1 MEWLTGLE
9 WFDKIFWIIAL
20 IGSGL
25 FVVMMLVTFITGGG
39 DMDVDGDFNG
49 DMDMDA
55 DGGFSFFTIKN
66 LIAFFTI
73 FGWSGIA
80 ALENDL
86 AKPYVI
92 LIATFCGL
100 FMMFIMAGLFYLIS
114 KLHDSGTLE
123 IKNAI
128 GNIGEVY
135 LTIGESRSYIGKVNV
150 RIQGALREL
159 EALTDDELP
168 LKTGS
173 VIEVIDVTNNG
184 ILIVQ
189 KLTSK

>member
-1 MEWLTGLE
+1 MEWFTGLE

-25 FVVMMLVTFITGGG
+25 FVIMMLVTFITGGG

-49 DMDMDA
+49 DVDLDA

-86 AKPYVI
+86 AKLYVI
-92 LIATFCGL
+92 LIATVCGL
-100 FMMFIMAGLFYLIS
+100 IMMFIMAGLFYLIS
-114 KLHDSGTLE
+114 RLHDSGTLE

-135 LTIGESRSYIGKVNV
+135 LTIGESRSSIGKVNV

-159 EALTDDELP
+159 EALTDDEAP

>member
-1 MEWLTGLE
+1 MEWFTGLE

-25 FVVMMLVTFITGGG
+25 FVIMMLVTFITGGG
-39 DMDVDGDFNG
+39 DIDVDGDFNG
-49 DMDMDA
+49 DVDIDA

-86 AKPYVI
+86 AKLYVI
-92 LIATFCGL
+92 LIATVCGL
-100 FMMFIMAGLFYLIS
+100 IMMFIMAGLFYLIS
-114 KLHDSGTLE
+114 RLHDSGTLE

-135 LTIGESRSYIGKVNV
+135 LTIGESRSSIGKVNV

-159 EALTDDELP
+159 EALTDDEAP

>member
-1 MEWLTGLE
+1 MEWFTGLE

-49 DMDMDA
+49 DVDMDA

-86 AKPYVI
+86 AKLYVI
-92 LIATFCGL
+92 LIATVCGL
-100 FMMFIMAGLFYLIS
+100 IMMFIMAGLFYLIS
-114 KLHDSGTLE
+114 RLHDSGTLE

-135 LTIGESRSYIGKVNV
+135 LTIGESRSSIGKVNV

-159 EALTDDELP
+159 EALTDDEAP

>member
-1 MEWLTGLE
+1 MEWFTNLD
-9 WFDKIFWIIAL
+9 WFDKIFWTVAL

-25 FVVMMLVTFITGGG
+25 FIIMMLVTFITGGAEV
-39 DMDVDGDFNG
+39 DIDGDV
-49 DMDMDA
+49 DMDA

-80 ALENDL
+80 GIDNDL
-86 AKPYVI
+86 SKTLVI
-92 LIATFCGL
+92 VIATICGL
-100 FMMFIMAGLFYLIS
+100 IMMFIMAGLFYLIS

-123 IKNAI
+123 IKNAV

-135 LTIGESRSYIGKVNV
+135 LTIGGGRTSIGKVTV

-159 EALTDDELP
+159 EALTNDEAD

-173 VIEVIDVTNNG
+173 VIEVIDVTDNG
-184 ILIVQ
+184 ILIVR
-189 KLTSK
+189 KLTNNKQ

>member
-1 MEWLTGLE
+1 MEWFTGLE

-49 DMDMDA
+49 DVDMDA

-86 AKPYVI
+86 AKLSVI
-92 LIATFCGL
+92 FIATVCGL
-100 FMMFIMAGLFYLIS
+100 IMMFIMAGLFYLIS
-114 KLHDSGTLE
+114 RLHDSGTLE

-135 LTIGESRSYIGKVNV
+135 LTIGESRSSIGKVNV

-159 EALTDDELP
+159 EALTDDEAP

>member
-1 MEWLTGLE
+1 MEWFTGLE

-20 IGSGL
+20 LGSGL
-25 FVVMMLVTFITGGG
+25 FVIMMLVTFITGGG

-49 DMDMDA
+49 DVDMDA

-86 AKPYVI
+86 AKLYVI
-92 LIATFCGL
+92 LIATVCGL
-100 FMMFIMAGLFYLIS
+100 IMMFIMAGLFYLIS
-114 KLHDSGTLE
+114 RLHDSGTLE

-135 LTIGESRSYIGKVNV
+135 LTIGESRSSIGKVNV

-159 EALTDDELP
+159 EALTDDEAP

>member
-1 MEWLTGLE
+1 MEWFTGLE

-39 DMDVDGDFNG
+39 DMDVDSDFNV

-86 AKPYVI
+86 AKLSVI
-92 LIATFCGL
+92 FIATICGL
-100 FMMFIMAGLFYLIS
+100 IMMFIMAGLFYLIS
-114 KLHDSGTLE
+114 RLHDSGTLE

-135 LTIGESRSYIGKVNV
+135 LTIGESRSSIGKVNV

-159 EALTDDELP
+159 EALTDDEAP

>member
-1 MEWLTGLE
+1 MEWFTNLD
-9 WFDKIFWIIAL
+9 WFDKIFWIVAL

-25 FVVMMLVTFITGGG
+25 FIIMMLVTFITGGAEV
-39 DMDVDGDFNG
+39 DIDGDV
-49 DMDMDA
+49 DMDA

-80 ALENDL
+80 GIDNDL
-86 AKPYVI
+86 SKSWVI
-92 LIATFCGL
+92 IIATICGL
-100 FMMFIMAGLFYLIS
+100 IMMFIMAGLFYLIS

-123 IKNAI
+123 LKNAV

-135 LTIGESRSYIGKVNV
+135 LTIGGGQTSIGKVTV

-159 EALTDDELP
+159 EALTNDEAD

-173 VIEVIDVTNNG
+173 VIEVIDVTDNG
-184 ILIVQ
+184 ILIVR
-189 KLTSK
+189 KLTNNKQ

>member
-1 MEWLTGLE
+1 
-9 WFDKIFWIIAL
+9 
-20 IGSGL
+20 
-25 FVVMMLVTFITGGG
+25 V
-39 DMDVDGDFNG
+39 
-49 DMDMDA
+49 DMDA

-86 AKPYVI
+86 AKLYVI
-92 LIATFCGL
+92 LIATVCGL
-100 FMMFIMAGLFYLIS
+100 IMMFIMAGLFYLIS
-114 KLHDSGTLE
+114 RLHDSGTLE

-135 LTIGESRSYIGKVNV
+135 LTIGESRSSIGKVNV

-159 EALTDDELP
+159 EALTDDEAP

>member
-1 MEWLTGLE
+1 MEWFTGLE

-25 FVVMMLVTFITGGG
+25 FIVMMLVTFITGGG

-49 DMDMDA
+49 DVDMDA

-86 AKPYVI
+86 AKLYVI
-92 LIATFCGL
+92 LIATVCGL
-100 FMMFIMAGLFYLIS
+100 IMMFIMAGLFYLIS
-114 KLHDSGTLE
+114 RLHDSGTLE

-135 LTIGESRSYIGKVNV
+135 LTIGESRSSIGKVNV

-159 EALTDDELP
+159 EALTDDDAP

>member
-92 LIATFCGL
+92 LIATVCGL
-100 FMMFIMAGLFYLIS
+100 IMMFIMAGLFYLIS

-135 LTIGESRSYIGKVNV
+135 LTIGESRSSIGKVNV

-189 KLTSK
+189 KLISK

>member
-1 MEWLTGLE
+1 MFMD
-9 WFDKIFWIIAL
+9 WFTNLDTFNQVFWVIAL

-25 FVVMMLVTFITGGG
+25 FLVMIIATFVGGGG
-39 DMDVDGDFNG
+39 DVDFDADGDF
-49 DMDMDA
+49 DA
-55 DGGFSFFTIKN
+55 VDGGGFSFFTIKN

-86 AKPYVI
+86 SRTMVI
-92 LIATFCGL
+92 VVATIAGLI
-100 FMMFIMAGLFYLIS
+100 MMFIMAGLFYLIN

-128 GNIGEVY
+128 GAIGEVY
-135 LTIGESRSYIGKVNV
+135 LTIGGARSSIGKVNV

-159 EALTDDELP
+159 EALTDDEEG

-173 VIEVIDVTNNG
+173 VVEVIEVTSNG
-184 ILIVQ
+184 ILIV
-189 KLTSK
+189 KRLNK

>member
-1 MEWLTGLE
+1 MEWFTGLE

-25 FVVMMLVTFITGGG
+25 FVIMMLVTFITGGG

-49 DMDMDA
+49 DVDMDA

-86 AKPYVI
+86 AKLYVI
-92 LIATFCGL
+92 LIATVCGL
-100 FMMFIMAGLFYLIS
+100 IMMFIMAGLFYLIS
-114 KLHDSGTLE
+114 RLHDSGTLE

-135 LTIGESRSYIGKVNV
+135 LTIGESRSSIGKVNV

-159 EALTDDELP
+159 EALTDNEAP